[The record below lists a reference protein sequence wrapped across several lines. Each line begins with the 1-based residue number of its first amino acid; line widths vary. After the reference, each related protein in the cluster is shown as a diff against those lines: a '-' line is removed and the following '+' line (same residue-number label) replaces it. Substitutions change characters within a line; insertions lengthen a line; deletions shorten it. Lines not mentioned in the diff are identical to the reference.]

1 MTIETATDEWIYTM
15 PTPSPASFMSDPDL
29 LGQIQPNYDTVEC
42 APPTGD
48 PNRYTVHVPFD
59 LTTLSLGKESS
70 RWIKDP
76 GITGRTKHHI
86 HFHTTEEPKT
96 MVSLGGPAANEGF
109 DGFGGGVIKINNGFS
124 MVTDGNAWLDAK
136 KQFYIVSR
144 TEDVI
149 IRTHAAKTAALH
161 SDLGDV
167 SIAAK
172 KKVSIGSAGDIWIG
186 ADLEG
191 HVEDKKFE
199 KVIDSEVGK
208 WIANKTV
215 KTLLTAV
222 DTYFAAEAVFVKA
235 ADVEK
240 KSKDGVSGWDTES
253 NWSKAKFIVDMA
265 KVSSTIARYATEF
278 TSEGKVS
285 IMATTFAGMT
295 GNVAASVFG
304 NLSASLS
311 SLVSASVLGGTASV
325 KGILWTSVWSGVQ
338 TSIKSIK
345 DVEVKAEKGK
355 VKISGKTD
363 TEIATQDGPLKL
375 TGNTDV
381 RLSSATTNVVVHAP
395 KVVTIGAGD
404 ANGYGMRAEGDWM
417 FVGKMSSP
425 KNFMGMAKEPDSGLE
440 ITPDHIEMRQ
450 KESALTL
457 EGSFALVEAP
467 EIKLRAKDRNV
478 TIDGNKIL
486 IG

>member
-1 MTIETATDEWIYTM
+1 MIETATDDWIISM
-15 PTPSPASFMSDPDL
+15 PAPSAASFISDPDML
-29 LGQIQPNYDTVEC
+29 AEIQPNYDTVEC
-42 APPTGD
+42 AAPTSD

-96 MVSLGGPAANEGF
+96 MVSLGGPAAHEGF
-109 DGFGGGVIKINNGFS
+109 DGFDGGVIKKNAGFS

-136 KQFYIVSR
+136 KQVYVVSR

-172 KKVSIGSAGDIWIG
+172 KKVSMGTVGDIWIG
-186 ADLEG
+186 ADIAG

-199 KVIDSEVGK
+199 KVIDGEVGK
-208 WIANKTV
+208 WIANKSA

-222 DTYFAAEAVFVKA
+222 DTYYSAAAVFAKA

-240 KSKDGVSGWDTES
+240 KSKDGVSGWELED
-253 NWSKAKFIVDMA
+253 NWSKAKFIVDLV
-265 KVSSTIARYATEF
+265 KVSSTISRYATEF

-285 IMATTFAGMT
+285 IMASTFAGMT
-295 GNVAASVFG
+295 GNIAASVFG
-304 NLSASLS
+304 NLSASLT
-311 SLVSASVLGGTASV
+311 SLLSASVLGGTASV
-325 KGILWTSVWSGVQ
+325 KGILWTSIWSGVQ

-355 VKISGKTD
+355 VKITGKKE
-363 TEIATQDGPLKL
+363 TEIIAQDGPMKV
-375 TGNTDV
+375 TGEKEV
-381 RLSSATTNVVVHAP
+381 YVSSATKCVVVHAP
-395 KVVTIGAGD
+395 KVVAIAAGD
-404 ANGYGMRAEGDWM
+404 ANGFGLRAEADWV
-417 FVGKMSSP
+417 FVGKMSTP
-425 KNFMGMAKEPDSGLE
+425 KNFVGMGKEPQLGIEFTNDKVEMRKESSGL
-440 ITPDHIEMRQ
+440 TLDGSLALL
-450 KESALTL
+450 ES
-457 EGSFALVEAP
+457 P
-467 EIKLRAKDRNV
+467 EIKLHAKDSNV
-478 TIDGNKIL
+478 TVNGAKIL
-486 IG
+486 LG

>member
-1 MTIETATDEWIYTM
+1 MIETAVDEWIITM
-15 PTPSPASFMSDPDL
+15 PTPSPASFISDPDT
-29 LGQIQPNYDTVEC
+29 LGEVSPNYDTVEC
-42 APPTGD
+42 STPTNE

-70 RWIKDP
+70 RWIRDP
-76 GITGRTKHHI
+76 GITGRTKNHV
-86 HFHTTEEPKT
+86 HFHATEDPKT

-109 DGFGGGVIKINNGFS
+109 DGFDGDVIKRNRGFS
-124 MVTDGNAWLDAK
+124 MVTDGNAWMDAN
-136 KQFYIVSR
+136 KQFYVVSR

-149 IRTHAAKTAALH
+149 IRAHAAEKTAALH
-161 SDLGDV
+161 SDMGSV

-172 KKVSIGSAGDIWIG
+172 KKVSVGSAGDIWIG

-215 KTLLTAV
+215 KTLMTSV
-222 DTYFAAEAVFVKA
+222 DTYFSAAAVFAKA

-240 KSKDGVSGWDTES
+240 KSKDGVSGWDLED
-253 NWSKAKFIVDMA
+253 NWSKAKFLVDVF
-265 KVSSTIARYATEF
+265 KVASTIGRYATEF

-295 GNVAASVFG
+295 GNIAASVFG

-311 SLVSASVLGGTASV
+311 SAVSASVLGGTASL

-345 DVEVKAEKGK
+345 DVEMKAEKGK
-355 VKISGKTD
+355 AKVTGKKE
-363 TEIATQDGPLKL
+363 TEIVAQDGPLKL
-375 TGNTDV
+375 TGEKEV
-381 RLSSATTNVVVHAP
+381 QVSSATKSVVVHAP
-395 KVVTIGAGD
+395 KVVAIAAGD
-404 ANGYGMRAEGDWM
+404 SNGFGLRAEGDWV
-417 FVGKMSSP
+417 FVGKVSTP
-425 KNFMGMAKEPDSGLE
+425 KNFVGMGKEPQLGLE
-440 ITPDHIEMRQ
+440 ITNDKVEMR
-450 KESALTL
+450 KEQSGLTL
-457 EGSFALVEAP
+457 DGSLALLESP
-467 EIKLRAKDRNV
+467 EIKLHAKNSNV
-478 TIDGNKIL
+478 TVNGAKIL
-486 IG
+486 LG

>member
-1 MTIETATDEWIYTM
+1 MIETATDDWIITM
-15 PTPSPASFMSDPDL
+15 PAPSAASFISDPDML
-29 LGQIQPNYDTVEC
+29 AEIQPNYDTVEC
-42 APPTGD
+42 AAPTND

-109 DGFGGGVIKINNGFS
+109 DGFDGGVIKKNAGFS

-136 KQFYIVSR
+136 KQVYVVSR

-172 KKVSIGSAGDIWIG
+172 KKVSMGTVGDIWIG
-186 ADLEG
+186 ADIAG

-199 KVIDSEVGK
+199 KVIDGEVGK
-208 WIANKTV
+208 WIANKSA

-222 DTYFAAEAVFVKA
+222 DTYYSAAAVFAKA

-240 KSKDGVSGWDTES
+240 KSKDGVSGWELED
-253 NWSKAKFIVDMA
+253 NWSKAKFIVDLV
-265 KVSSTIARYATEF
+265 KVSSTISRYATEF

-285 IMATTFAGMT
+285 IMASTFAGMT
-295 GNVAASVFG
+295 GNIAASVFG
-304 NLSASLS
+304 NLSASLT
-311 SLVSASVLGGTASV
+311 SLLSASVLGGTASV
-325 KGILWTSVWSGVQ
+325 KGILWTSIWSGVQ

-355 VKISGKTD
+355 VKITGKKE
-363 TEIATQDGPLKL
+363 TEIIAQDGPMKV
-375 TGNTDV
+375 TGEKEV
-381 RLSSATTNVVVHAP
+381 YVSSATKCVVVHAP
-395 KVVTIGAGD
+395 KVVAIAAGD
-404 ANGYGMRAEGDWM
+404 ANGFGLRAEADWV
-417 FVGKMSSP
+417 FVGKMSTP
-425 KNFMGMAKEPDSGLE
+425 KNFVGMGKEPQLGIEFTNDKVEMRKESSGL
-440 ITPDHIEMRQ
+440 TLDGSLALL
-450 KESALTL
+450 ES
-457 EGSFALVEAP
+457 P
-467 EIKLRAKDRNV
+467 EIKLHAKDSNV
-478 TIDGNKIL
+478 TVNGAKIL
-486 IG
+486 LG